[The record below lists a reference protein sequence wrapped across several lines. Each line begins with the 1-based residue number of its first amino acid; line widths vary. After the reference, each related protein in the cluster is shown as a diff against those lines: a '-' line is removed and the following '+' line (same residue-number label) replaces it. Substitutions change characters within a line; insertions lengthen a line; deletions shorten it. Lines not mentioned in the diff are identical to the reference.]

1 MIPTDLSP
9 KDQVVALALEE
20 QGFTYTHQSQDGDS
34 QPDWANSIIEEFQG
48 WEIQSQPT
56 FKITHLRSG
65 HVWQAAL
72 EDAPRNVSQVKMTIH
87 RAIADNFDDLM
98 EY

>member
-9 KDQVVALALEE
+9 KDQVVAIALEE
-20 QGFTYTHQSQDGDS
+20 QGFTYTHKYQNSDS
-34 QPDWANSIIEEFQG
+34 EPDWANSIIEEFQG

-56 FKITHLRSG
+56 FKITHIRSG
-65 HVWQAAL
+65 HIWQVAL